1 MFVKDLIEKVF
12 HIKSVIQLAISV
24 RDINVREQNT
34 IRFYCKNIRT
44 SGIEMDNGRLENKQ
58 SKSHADGFM
67 LSVWLVYVILITYS
81 LNSQHSS
88 VVCVTD
94 GG

>member
-1 MFVKDLIEKVF
+1 M
-12 HIKSVIQLAISV
+12 IQIAISW
-24 RDINVREQNT
+24 RDINGREHNT
-34 IRFYCKNIRT
+34 ICFYCKNIRT
-44 SGIEMDNGRLENKQ
+44 SGIEMDNGRLRNKQ

>member
-1 MFVKDLIEKVF
+1 M
-12 HIKSVIQLAISV
+12 IQLAISW
-24 RDINVREQNT
+24 RDINGREHNT
-34 IRFYCKNIRT
+34 IRFYCKNIRM
-44 SGIEMDNGRLENKQ
+44 SGIEMANLRLKNKQ
-58 SKSHADGFM
+58 SKSYADGFM

>member
-1 MFVKDLIEKVF
+1 M
-12 HIKSVIQLAISV
+12 IQLAISR
-24 RDINVREQNT
+24 RDINGREHNT
-34 IRFYCKNIRT
+34 IRFYCMNIRT
-44 SGIEMDNGRLENKQ
+44 SGIEMDNGRLRNKQ

>member
-1 MFVKDLIEKVF
+1 M
-12 HIKSVIQLAISV
+12 IQLAISR
-24 RDINVREQNT
+24 RDINGCEQNN

-44 SGIEMDNGRLENKQ
+44 SGIEMDDDGLKNKQ
-58 SKSHADGFM
+58 SKSYADGFM

-81 LNSQHSS
+81 LNSQHTS

>member
-1 MFVKDLIEKVF
+1 M
-12 HIKSVIQLAISV
+12 IQLAISW
-24 RDINVREQNT
+24 RDINGREHNA

-44 SGIEMDNGRLENKQ
+44 SGIEMDNGRLRNKQ

-81 LNSQHSS
+81 LNSQHTS

>member
-1 MFVKDLIEKVF
+1 M
-12 HIKSVIQLAISV
+12 IQLAISW
-24 RDINVREQNT
+24 RDINGREHNT
-34 IRFYCKNIRT
+34 IRFYCKNIR
-44 SGIEMDNGRLENKQ
+44 SPGIEKINNGLKNKQ
-58 SKSHADGFM
+58 SKSYADGFM

>member
-1 MFVKDLIEKVF
+1 
-12 HIKSVIQLAISV
+12 VIQLAIS
-24 RDINVREQNT
+24 RGDINVREHNT
-34 IRFYCKNIRT
+34 FRFYCKNIRT
-44 SGIEMDNGRLENKQ
+44 SGIEMDNGRLRNKQ

>member
-1 MFVKDLIEKVF
+1 VKY
-12 HIKSVIQLAISV
+12 VIQLAISR
-24 RDINVREQNT
+24 RDINGREHNT
-34 IRFYCKNIRT
+34 IGFFCKNIRT
-44 SGIEMDNGRLENKQ
+44 SGIEMDNGRLRNKQ

>member
-1 MFVKDLIEKVF
+1 
-12 HIKSVIQLAISV
+12 
-24 RDINVREQNT
+24 
-34 IRFYCKNIRT
+34 
-44 SGIEMDNGRLENKQ
+44 MDNGRLRNKQ

>member
-1 MFVKDLIEKVF
+1 
-12 HIKSVIQLAISV
+12 
-24 RDINVREQNT
+24 
-34 IRFYCKNIRT
+34 
-44 SGIEMDNGRLENKQ
+44 MDDDGLKNKQ
-58 SKSHADGFM
+58 SKSCADGFM

-81 LNSQHSS
+81 LNSQHTS

>member
-1 MFVKDLIEKVF
+1 
-12 HIKSVIQLAISV
+12 
-24 RDINVREQNT
+24 
-34 IRFYCKNIRT
+34 
-44 SGIEMDNGRLENKQ
+44 MDDGGLKNKQ
-58 SKSHADGFM
+58 SKSYADGFM

-94 GG
+94 GGQSCVELGKILDICKN

>member
-1 MFVKDLIEKVF
+1 MDDGRVK
-12 HIKSVIQLAISV
+12 
-24 RDINVREQNT
+24 
-34 IRFYCKNIRT
+34 
-44 SGIEMDNGRLENKQ
+44 NKQ
-58 SKSHADGFM
+58 SKSSADGFM

>member
-1 MFVKDLIEKVF
+1 MFY
-12 HIKSVIQLAISV
+12 IKYVIKLAISQG
-24 RDINVREQNT
+24 DINVCEQNT

-44 SGIEMDNGRLENKQ
+44 SGIEMDDGRVKNKQ
-58 SKSHADGFM
+58 SKSYADGFM

>member
-1 MFVKDLIEKVF
+1 M
-12 HIKSVIQLAISV
+12 IQLAISR
-24 RDINVREQNT
+24 RDINECEQNT
-34 IRFYCKNIRT
+34 IRFYCKNIRM
-44 SGIEMDNGRLENKQ
+44 SGIEMANLRLKNKQ
-58 SKSHADGFM
+58 SNSCADGFM

>member
-1 MFVKDLIEKVF
+1 MDDGRVK
-12 HIKSVIQLAISV
+12 S
-24 RDINVREQNT
+24 
-34 IRFYCKNIRT
+34 
-44 SGIEMDNGRLENKQ
+44 KQ
-58 SKSHADGFM
+58 SKSYADGFM

-81 LNSQHSS
+81 LNSQYSS

>member
-1 MFVKDLIEKVF
+1 MENMGL
-12 HIKSVIQLAISV
+12 
-24 RDINVREQNT
+24 
-34 IRFYCKNIRT
+34 KN
-44 SGIEMDNGRLENKQ
+44 MQ
-58 SKSHADGFM
+58 SKSCADGFM

>member
-1 MFVKDLIEKVF
+1 M
-12 HIKSVIQLAISV
+12 IQLAISW
-24 RDINVREQNT
+24 RDINGREHNT

-44 SGIEMDNGRLENKQ
+44 SGIEMDNGRLRNKQ
-58 SKSHADGFM
+58 SKSHTDGFM

>member
-1 MFVKDLIEKVF
+1 M
-12 HIKSVIQLAISV
+12 IQLAISW
-24 RDINVREQNT
+24 RDINGREHNT
-34 IRFYCKNIRT
+34 IRFHCKNIRT
-44 SGIEMDNGRLENKQ
+44 SGIEMDNGRLRNKQ